1 MATVS
6 NLLDGQLQGRA
17 AQLHGNAAGLERQGR
32 DVARAT
38 AGLRR
43 DTDRLAREAADA
55 GRVVKELGNVQN
67 WAEVLERDFLVLED
81 TVRRVRQGGGSSD
94 DGDGEGEDGSAAGS
108 CSCSECWSGGSDSDS
123 GGGGGED
130 GSRRESR
137 EDGARRSRVE
147 VDLSDAI
154 IESLSDA
161 MATETFF
168 TPDKAAAR
176 GVREG
181 VNSSS
186 TSPPVTATPS
196 DCAARA
202 GDLGA
207 RIHKGKGPVTAGE
220 GSSA

>member
-94 DGDGEGEDGSAAGS
+94 DGDGEGEEGSAAGS

-123 GGGGGED
+123 GGGGSED

-161 MATETFF
+161 MATEAFF

-176 GVREG
+176 GVREV

-186 TSPPVTATPS
+186 KSPA
-196 DCAARA
+196 
-202 GDLGA
+202 A
-207 RIHKGKGPVTAGE
+207 RIHKGKELATAGE
-220 GSSA
+220 GSA